1 VILAAWAAR
10 LVDELDS
17 TVCASIAAN
26 PIPAI
31 RDELGFKVVA
41 SQHLADRRGD
51 GGWCDGHSFTEEGV
65 ILYRPTGSR
74 RENFTVTH
82 ELGHVLIDGETDE
95 DILVWSADL
104 PDGSLE
110 LVCDQIASRLLLPSD
125 MVTSALD
132 GKHPSGPGAV
142 ALFRDSQ
149 ASRRAVAVRLAQLL
163 PCEGFVVL
171 AVDGVVEFAARQ
183 GDTRPYAWEK
193 DVVPPGHPL
202 AAVGDG
208 EVAVA
213 ETGWAGPNRTTRR
226 YYMSAE
232 GDGEWTFAV
241 FAERDLYGAV
251 ALHLPEE
258 ERTRSSVETRDFRCP
273 SCGYS
278 GKLRTWSCNTCGV
291 RACPR
296 CSKCGCSRKEES
308 LKRAMCSNCTKFV
321 RGDLLVGGL
330 CDECR

>member
-1 VILAAWAAR
+1 VIPSAWSAR
-10 LVDELDS
+10 IVDELDP
-17 TVCASIAAN
+17 TVRASIAAN
-26 PIPAI
+26 PIHAI
-31 RDELGFKVVA
+31 RDELGFQVVA
-41 SQHLADRRGD
+41 SQHLTDRRGN
-51 GGWCDGHSFTEEGV
+51 GGWCDGHSFAKDGV
-65 ILYRPTGSR
+65 ILYRPTSSR

-125 MVTSALD
+125 LLTSAL
-132 GKHPSGPGAV
+132 GGTHPSGPGAV
-142 ALFRDSQ
+142 ALFRNSQ

-163 PCEGFVVL
+163 PCEGFITLV
-171 AVDGVVEFAARQ
+171 VDGMVEFAARQ
-183 GDTRPYAWEK
+183 GDTRPYAWEG
-193 DVVPPGHPL
+193 DAVPAGHPL
-202 AAVGDG
+202 AGVGNG
-208 EVAVA
+208 EVVVA
-213 ETGWAGPNRTTRR
+213 ETVWTAPSGTSRR
-226 YYMSAE
+226 FYMSAQ

-241 FAERDLYGAV
+241 FTEHDLYGAV

-258 ERTRSSVETRDFRCP
+258 ERTRSSLETRDFRCP
-273 SCGYS
+273 SCGY
-278 GKLRTWSCNTCGV
+278 GGTLRTWSCNTCGV

-308 LKRAMCSNCTKFV
+308 LKRAMCTNCTKFV
-321 RGDLLVGGL
+321 RGDLLIGGL